1 MKSDSVKIKVLYESI
16 LYKNLDYLLLDNVDD
31 FNWELFF
38 QRYNFDKS
46 NIFESFI
53 NLGDTPINQSGSFKR
68 KYEIVINKNLKFYV
82 HVAVHLLSD
91 IQNSLSSNLIGLN
104 KDSESYKSLSN
115 LIDITKLHPDSY
127 MCNVYF
133 EDSNNNINLTGSVGN
148 YSLSV
153 LRNVERC
160 VKDVIHD
167 KNLQK
172 NIQIISFQ
180 VDKNE
185 SKRINLYKQFMH
197 RSGFLS
203 IFPNEILDQVSNNS
217 YDKLYFTK

>member
-1 MKSDSVKIKVLYESI
+1 MNDVNKIQVLYENI
-16 LYKNLDYLLLDNVDD
+16 LYKNLDYLILDNVDG
-31 FNWELFF
+31 FNWDLFF
-38 QRYNFDKS
+38 ERYQFDIS
-46 NIFESFI
+46 NIFESFA

-68 KYEIVINKNLKFYV
+68 KYEITVNNLKFYV
-82 HVAVHLLSD
+82 HVAIHLLSD
-91 IQNSLSSNLIGLN
+91 IKNSFSSGLIGLN
-104 KDSESYKSLSN
+104 KVSDSYRSLS
-115 LIDITKLHPDSY
+115 DIIQIMTLNPDCY

-133 EDSNNNINLTGSVGN
+133 EDSNNNIKLSGVVGN

-160 VKDVIHD
+160 VKDTIQD

-172 NIQIISFQ
+172 NIQILSFQ

-185 SKRINLYKQFMH
+185 SKRINLYRQFMR

-203 IFPNEILDQVSNNS
+203 IFPNEILDIGSNQK